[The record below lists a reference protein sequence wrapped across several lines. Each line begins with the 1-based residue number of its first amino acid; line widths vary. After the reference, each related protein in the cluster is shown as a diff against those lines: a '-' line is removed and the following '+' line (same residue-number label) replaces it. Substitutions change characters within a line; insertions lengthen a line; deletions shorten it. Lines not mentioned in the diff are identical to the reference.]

1 MLNRFQGM
9 SFQSPPPSRPARA
22 AAHLSPK
29 HAGRVSLTPIIEEMS
44 NLRVTST
51 PQHRKQDSLLR
62 VHREELSVAD
72 LPSFQQSAEQFVQEE
87 VLPRESRIEAL
98 RRAYNEELGEKGM
111 RAWELQRKPREG
123 PAPQNFAMT
132 LISAISEDRVLANQF
147 VEGGVD
153 GSVYENFV
161 YHLLQGIRRDPE
173 LRHRRVV
180 LLMDNARIHHQ
191 ELVVA
196 TALREHAYVLYS
208 AEYSPWLNPVEWF
221 FRHVKQQ
228 LQPVQVDTR

>member
-1 MLNRFQGM
+1 M
-9 SFQSPPPSRPARA
+9 
-22 AAHLSPK
+22 
-29 HAGRVSLTPIIEEMS
+29 EELS

-62 VHREELSVAD
+62 AHREELSVGD
-72 LPSFQQSAEQFVQEE
+72 LPSFHQSDERFVQET

-98 RRAYNEELGEKGM
+98 RAAYLDELGEEGM
-111 RAWELQRKPREG
+111 RAWELQRRPREG
-123 PAPQNFAMT
+123 PAPQNFGMT
-132 LISAISEDRVLANQF
+132 LISAVSEDRVLANQF
-147 VEGGVD
+147 IEGGVD

-161 YHLLQGIRRDPE
+161 HHLLQGIRRDPE
-173 LRHRRVV
+173 LRGRKVV

-228 LQPVQVDTR
+228 LAHAEVSTR